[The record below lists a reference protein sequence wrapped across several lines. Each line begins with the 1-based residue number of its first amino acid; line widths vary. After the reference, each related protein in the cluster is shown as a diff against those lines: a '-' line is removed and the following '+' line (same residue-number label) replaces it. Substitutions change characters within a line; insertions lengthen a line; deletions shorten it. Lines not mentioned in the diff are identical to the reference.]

1 LRLLA
6 AVASSLTAI
15 VLIGLLTGVLP
26 GPPRRSRRNV
36 AASRTWFRQAGLD
49 VTSRQFWTAS
59 IGAGV
64 GSFLL
69 LWLLSGMWTVAAVPA
84 LVTALLPRGWYSRRR
99 MQRVGEV
106 QRAWPDGL
114 RDLVASIASGMSL
127 SRAVETLAVSGPE
140 PLRRAFERYPALVRT
155 VGVIPALEVIK
166 EELAHPTSDRVIE
179 VLILAHDRGGS
190 VVPDILRDLANVTTR
205 DVWAAEEIET
215 ASLEQKINARV
226 VFVIPW
232 MVLLLITMRPGP
244 FRQFYASAGGVLV
257 IVLGGLLSLFGI
269 WVVSRMGKDPDE
281 PRVFGGLVA

>member
-1 LRLLA
+1 
-6 AVASSLTAI
+6 
-15 VLIGLLTGVLP
+15 
-26 GPPRRSRRNV
+26 
-36 AASRTWFRQAGLD
+36 
-49 VTSRQFWTAS
+49 
-59 IGAGV
+59 
-64 GSFLL
+64 
-69 LWLLSGMWTVAAVPA
+69 
-84 LVTALLPRGWYSRRR
+84 
-99 MQRVGEV
+99 
-106 QRAWPDGL
+106 
-114 RDLVASIASGMSL
+114 MSL

-232 MVLLLITMRPGP
+232 MVLLMITMRPGP